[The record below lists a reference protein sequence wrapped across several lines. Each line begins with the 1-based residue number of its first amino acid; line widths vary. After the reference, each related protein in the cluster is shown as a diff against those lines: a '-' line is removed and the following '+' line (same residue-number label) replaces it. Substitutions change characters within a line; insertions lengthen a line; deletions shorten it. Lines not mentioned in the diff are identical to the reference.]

1 MNGIEIRNVCLCGGG
16 SLSHVVAG
24 WLAREGYGVSVFT
37 RSPERWD
44 RNLTIHTPEG
54 GFTVTLKAVSA
65 DPAEVIADADVVLLT
80 VPGYGNRDILTAI
93 KPWLK
98 KGCFVGGVF
107 CSSGFFFE
115 AMEMLPETVKLWGFQ
130 RVPFISR
137 VDEYGHSAY
146 LLGYRPEFR
155 IAVEHAVEEDKEAFR
170 LWVEKAFGSK
180 TVLLNNYLEASITN
194 SNPIL
199 HTARLYT
206 MFAGENEGR
215 TWDHNIL
222 FYEEWTVEAA
232 ELMMKMDAELFR
244 ILKEL
249 PVSPDYLVPLVEYYE
264 GHDAVSV
271 KDKLSSISGLK
282 GITSPMK
289 QTAGG
294 WVPNFGDRYFLE
306 DFGFSLRYIYL
317 LARKHGIATPN
328 IDKVYLWGLD
338 KIKSR

>member
-1 MNGIEIRNVCLCGGG
+1 MNGMEIRNVCLCGGG

-54 GFTVTLKAVSA
+54 GFTVPLKAVSA

-155 IAVEHAVEEDKEAFR
+155 IAVERAVEEDKEAFR

-194 SNPIL
+194 SNFSSEIRIFIL
-199 HTARLYT
+199 IILSDESPLYP
-206 MFAGENEGR
+206 
-215 TWDHNIL
+215 W
-222 FYEEWTVEAA
+222 
-232 ELMMKMDAELFR
+232 
-244 ILKEL
+244 L
-249 PVSPDYLVPLVEYYE
+249 PHKPLS
-264 GHDAVSV
+264 AFC
-271 KDKLSSISGLK
+271 LW
-282 GITSPMK
+282 
-289 QTAGG
+289 QTDVQQPPASAQNPPRRPGG
-294 WVPNFGDRYFLE
+294 W
-306 DFGFSLRYIYL
+306 
-317 LARKHGIATPN
+317 
-328 IDKVYLWGLD
+328 
-338 KIKSR
+338 